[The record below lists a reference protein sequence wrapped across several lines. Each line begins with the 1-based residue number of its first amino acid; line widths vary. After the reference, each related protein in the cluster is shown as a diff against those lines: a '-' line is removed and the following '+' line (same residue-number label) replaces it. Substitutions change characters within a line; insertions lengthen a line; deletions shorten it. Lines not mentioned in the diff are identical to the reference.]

1 MNTETVSN
9 TGIHYGYACYFDTF
23 DNATCV
29 MQVMAKKNEFTEDI
43 YIKMNVSS
51 SLTPPGP
58 FSLQFFFPVWCCHL
72 RYDRMLTVS
81 MNST

>member
-1 MNTETVSN
+1 MDTRR
-9 TGIHYGYACYFDTF
+9 YFDTF

-58 FSLQFFFPVWCCHL
+58 FNLQFFFQCGVVTFDTIAC
-72 RYDRMLTVS
+72 
-81 MNST
+81 